1 MPRSI
6 TILMSVAAAVVF
18 QSGLADAE
26 VYRVVAEGSPGGD
39 GLSWATAFDNL
50 HAALAAAGPGDEVW
64 VASGTYVPSTTDST
78 VSFVVPSGIGL
89 YGGFAGNET
98 ARSQRDPD
106 ANVTVLSGD
115 VGGDDTFDGSQWVL
129 VFGDLGNSGHVLD
142 ATGVDASTVID
153 GFTISQGWIGPAG
166 TISTNP
172 LLWGSGLYMPGGSAT
187 VRNCRFL
194 SNRAAFGPG
203 AGAYVY
209 DGSPVFENCR
219 FEYNTCHIA
228 DGGGLFTGGDGS
240 PIVRDTLFAYNSI
253 TFDNIDN
260 VGGGWDNETTGPALV
275 ERCRFIGNSV
285 LPFFVYGGVG
295 YGGGFNS
302 FSGGCDVRDCEFINN
317 RAPVGG
323 GMITWADSKVTN
335 SLFAGNWAPEQPDV
349 GGFDQGGI
357 GGGLA
362 IFSFA
367 QRSAIV
373 TNCTITANR
382 TDGEGGGAVGI
393 ASGLLDM
400 RNCIIYDNT
409 TTHPDFAG
417 YSRAEIAGFFELTRC
432 DVRGI
437 FGPPAV
443 GEDIPDPGTYPT
455 EIDADPLFVDPSGG
469 DYRLSTGSPAI
480 DAGYNDLVPAWATT
494 DLDGNQRFV
503 DDPAT
508 PDTGIGNPPVDL
520 GAYEFGVAA
529 TGCNPADLVE
539 PFGVLDLADIGAFVT
554 GFTAQDPIADLD
566 GNGVYDLAD
575 INLFITSFLAGCP

>member
-1 MPRSI
+1 MPRFS
-6 TILMSVAAAVVF
+6 TILKSAVAVVAL
-18 QSGLADAE
+18 QAVQARAE

-39 GLSWATAFDNL
+39 GLSWATAFDDL

-78 VSFVVPSGIGL
+78 VSFVLPSGVGL
-89 YGGFAGNET
+89 YGGFAGTET

-106 ANVTVLSGD
+106 TNITTLSGD
-115 VGGDDTFDGSQWVL
+115 VGGDDTFNGTAWTL
-129 VFGDLGNSGHVLD
+129 VYGDLGNSGHVLD

-153 GFTISQGWIGPAG
+153 GFTISQGGIGPPG
-166 TISTNP
+166 TFATDP

-187 VRNCRFL
+187 VRRCRFL

-209 DGSPVFENCR
+209 NGSPVFENCR
-219 FEYNTCHIA
+219 FEYNACHIA
-228 DGGGLFTGGDGS
+228 DGGGLFTAGS
-240 PIVRDTLFAYNSI
+240 GAPVVRDTLFAYNWI

-260 VGGGWDNETTGPALV
+260 AGAGWYNDASGVALV

-285 LPFFVYGGVG
+285 LPFFIYGGVG
-295 YGGGFNS
+295 YGGGLFS
-302 FSGGCDVRDCEFINN
+302 FLGGCDVRDCEFINN
-317 RAPVGG
+317 RAPIGG
-323 GMITWADSKVTN
+323 GMITWADSTISN

-349 GGFDQGGI
+349 DGFDQGGI

-367 QRSAIV
+367 QRSVVA

-382 TDGEGGGAVGI
+382 TDGEGGGAVGV
-393 ASGLLDM
+393 ANGLLDM
-400 RNCIIYDNT
+400 RNCIIYGNT
-409 TTHPDFAG
+409 TTHPEFAG

-455 EIDADPLFVDPSGG
+455 EIDADPLFVDPAGG
-469 DYRLSTGSPAI
+469 DYRLSAGSPAI
-480 DAGYNDLVPAWATT
+480 DAGYNNLVPAWAGN
-494 DLDGNQRFV
+494 DLDGNQRFA

-508 PDTGIGNPPVDL
+508 PDTGIGFPAVDL
-520 GAYEFGVAA
+520 GAYEFGSAA
-529 TGCNPADLVE
+529 PCPADLAE
-539 PFGVLDLADIGAFVT
+539 PFGVLDLADIGAFVA
-554 GFTAQDPIADLD
+554 GFTAGDPVADLD
-566 GNGVYDLAD
+566 GNGVLDLAD
-575 INLFITSFLAGCP
+575 INLFIASFLAGCP